1 MNKFDTLASHY
12 LTHYL
17 VSIYLILTH
26 MQLLSDGLNDH
37 SDLVQEACVNG
48 LLRNW
53 SLESLNGDFITL
65 LSRLD
70 VESSQ
75 QVDCFYSTTVCLV
88 ILLYNVLLSLCM
100 YMYIY
105 TLCELINV
113 HLQCV

>member
-1 MNKFDTLASHY
+1 MNTLTN
-12 LTHYL
+12 LTHLQVIILRTIYL

-88 ILLYNVLLSLCM
+88 NFAIQCTFIVVHV
-100 YMYIY
+100 YIY
-105 TLCELINV
+105 TV
-113 HLQCV
+113 